1 MDDATVNSPYHEPV
15 MLQEVIESLNLM
27 PGGIYVDG
35 TVGGGGHAR
44 EILAATA
51 PDGILIGIDRD
62 DEALAQA
69 RRVLEPYGT
78 RPILVKGNYA
88 DLAAILDRL
97 GMGGVDG
104 ILLDLGVSSHQLET
118 AGRGF
123 SFTQSAPLDMRMD
136 RDAPLTARELV
147 NTADPRELKRI
158 LRTYGEELQAARI
171 ARAIAERRQQAPIE
185 TTGEL
190 AAIVAAAM
198 PAHMRH
204 GRIHPA
210 TRTFQALRIAVND
223 ELTGLNRGIASGID
237 RLKEGG
243 RFSVISF
250 HSLEDRMVKDLFRE
264 ASRGCTCPPDLPV
277 CACGG
282 KPRLRVIT
290 RKPVRPGDDEVER
303 NPRARSAKL
312 RTAERTGSCL

>member
-15 MLQEVIESLNLM
+15 MLQEVIESLSLM

-62 DEALAQA
+62 DEALAEA

-97 GMGGVDG
+97 GIGGVDG

-136 RDAPLTARELV
+136 RDASLTARALV

-158 LRTYGEELQAARI
+158 LRDLRRGAAG
-171 ARAIAERRQQAPIE
+171 RAHCAGHRSSADSRRPSKQRANWRRSLP
-185 TTGEL
+185 
-190 AAIVAAAM
+190 
-198 PAHMRH
+198 PPCR
-204 GRIHPA
+204 
-210 TRTFQALRIAVND
+210 RT
-223 ELTGLNRGIASGID
+223 
-237 RLKEGG
+237 
-243 RFSVISF
+243 
-250 HSLEDRMVKDLFRE
+250 
-264 ASRGCTCPPDLPV
+264 
-277 CACGG
+277 
-282 KPRLRVIT
+282 
-290 RKPVRPGDDEVER
+290 
-303 NPRARSAKL
+303 
-312 RTAERTGSCL
+312 